1 MRTCIIVTGA
11 SRGIGKALVS
21 ELRKRGEFV
30 IGVTRGEGVNYE
42 EVYSGGVLTFDWESF
57 EDLGV
62 CLKNVL
68 GGRKV
73 KGLVN
78 NAGILRKSG
87 ILDATF
93 NDLVDH
99 IEVNA
104 WYPLLLFKTLYKEG
118 LFNDE
123 AHILNIGS
131 MGGIQG
137 ASKFPGLFNY
147 GASKAVLASLTE
159 SLSAEFGGEGL
170 YFNYLGLGAV
180 NTEMLNEAFPGY
192 VSEVNPEKM
201 AVWIGDVLLHSAG
214 ILGGRLIQVTK
225 SDPKA

>member
-1 MRTCIIVTGA
+1 MNTCIIVTGA
-11 SRGIGKALVS
+11 SRGIGKSLVD
-21 ELRKRGEFV
+21 ELRSRGEFV
-30 IGVTRGEGVNYE
+30 IGITRGKELCYKE
-42 EVYSGGVLTFDWESF
+42 ESSGGVITFDWQSF
-57 EDLGV
+57 DELGKY
-62 CLKNVL
+62 LKEILV
-68 GGRKV
+68 GRKV

-87 ILDATF
+87 ILEATF
-93 NDLVDH
+93 EDLVEH
-99 IEVNA
+99 IEINA
-104 WYPLLLFKTLYKEG
+104 WYPLVLFKTLYREG
-118 LFNDE
+118 LFHAE
-123 AHILNIGS
+123 AHVLNIGS

-159 SLSAEFGGEGL
+159 SMSAEFGGEGL
-170 YFNYLGLGAV
+170 FFNYLGLGAV

-192 VSEVNPEKM
+192 VSEVEPEKM
-201 AVWIGDVLLHSAG
+201 AVWIGDILLHSVG